1 MNITLRTLF
10 CVGLAACG
18 GAAPE
23 ARPTEPA
30 AREAQALALYEAM
43 LVRDLDG
50 DALEARQL
58 RTELAAGWA
67 DTRAGRL
74 AAESTES
81 LMLQVFLAGAVAGVA
96 GAAVPQFTGGDV
108 SGTET
113 LPEVVEP
120 VAPESPPEP
129 ISAAPP
135 PPPPRKSKRR

>member
-1 MNITLRTLF
+1 VNLKLQTLL

-58 RTELAAGWA
+58 RTELAAGWS

-81 LMLQVFLAGAVAGVA
+81 VLLELALIGTLSAALPQVL
-96 GAAVPQFTGGDV
+96 GGDLFG
-108 SGTET
+108 SSTP
-113 LPEVVEP
+113 PEVVEP
-120 VAPESPPEP
+120 LPPEP
-129 ISAAPP
+129 PPEPVSVAPP
-135 PPPPRKSKRR
+135 PPTRRKSKTR